1 MSSDSMGLPC
11 SGAALVSM
19 VHVCIETWIGIHA
32 TTANPRHTMP
42 RDSDGDSSCRLR
54 SSVGLCLLGR
64 FPLGMSGL
72 QVPSW
77 SSRGKS
83 STSTCASLCE
93 SCPNSSSYTQG
104 DTALQDEGSL
114 CAA

>member
-42 RDSDGDSSCRLR
+42 RDSDGDSSCRLLN
-54 SSVGLCLLGR
+54 SIGLCL
-64 FPLGMSGL
+64 FPLGMSDYHGL
-72 QVPSW
+72 LV
-77 SSRGKS
+77 RKLVNC
-83 STSTCASLCE
+83 STCASLCE
-93 SCPNSSSYTQG
+93 SELPELVVIHTRRHGASRRVFP
-104 DTALQDEGSL
+104 L
-114 CAA
+114 CGMIS

>member
-54 SSVGLCLLGR
+54 NSIGLCL
-64 FPLGMSGL
+64 FPLCMSGL
-72 QVPSW
+72 VLSVLIVNAARVRPAPV
-77 SSRGKS
+77 RV
-83 STSTCASLCE
+83 CVRA

-104 DTALQDEGSL
+104 DMTLQDECSL

>member
-54 SSVGLCLLGR
+54 NFFVGR
-64 FPLGMSGL
+64 FLI
-72 QVPSW
+72 
-77 SSRGKS
+77 
-83 STSTCASLCE
+83 SLKRN
-93 SCPNSSSYTQG
+93 PQYPPPVRIVIN
-104 DTALQDEGSL
+104 
-114 CAA
+114 

>member
-42 RDSDGDSSCRLR
+42 RDSDGDSSCRLLN
-54 SSVGLCLLGR
+54 SIGLCL
-64 FPLGMSGL
+64 FPLGMSDY
-72 QVPSW
+72 QW
-77 SSRGKS
+77 
-83 STSTCASLCE
+83 TTYCSTCASLCE
-93 SCPNSSSYTQG
+93 SELPELVVIHTRRHGASRRVFP
-104 DTALQDEGSL
+104 L
-114 CAA
+114 CGMIS

>member
-32 TTANPRHTMP
+32 TTANRRHTMP

-54 SSVGLCLLGR
+54 NSVGGI
-64 FPLGMSGL
+64 G
-72 QVPSW
+72 
-77 SSRGKS
+77 
-83 STSTCASLCE
+83 
-93 SCPNSSSYTQG
+93 G
-104 DTALQDEGSL
+104 DPGAG
-114 CAA
+114 